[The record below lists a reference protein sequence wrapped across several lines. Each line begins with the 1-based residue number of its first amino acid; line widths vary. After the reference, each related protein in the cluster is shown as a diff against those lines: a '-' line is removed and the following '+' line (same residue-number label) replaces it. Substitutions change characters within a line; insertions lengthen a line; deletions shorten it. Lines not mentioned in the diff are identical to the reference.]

1 MKIFPTGS
9 EILPMAIVVIVVI
22 FAVNRI
28 APLKAVV
35 G

>member
-1 MKIFPTGS
+1 MKIVPSAS
-9 EILPMAIVVIVVI
+9 ELIPMILVSLVVM

-28 APLKAVV
+28 APLKAIV

>member
-9 EILPMAIVVIVVI
+9 EILPMAIVALVVI